1 MRENSRERRL
11 PSDRSLGRGTQEPSR
26 EELEN
31 EDPDSFPP
39 VLPPPAG
46 AAQASAKDQGSLV
59 MPPMEVSLWVPRR
72 TEKVESGSG
81 GSREDV
87 PIGTGGMEFR
97 KPGAEFEWP
106 QLGRFP

>member
-1 MRENSRERRL
+1 
-11 PSDRSLGRGTQEPSR
+11 
-26 EELEN
+26 
-31 EDPDSFPP
+31 
-39 VLPPPAG
+39 
-46 AAQASAKDQGSLV
+46 
-59 MPPMEVSLWVPRR
+59 MPPMEVSLWVQRR
-72 TEKVESGSG
+72 TEKDESGSG